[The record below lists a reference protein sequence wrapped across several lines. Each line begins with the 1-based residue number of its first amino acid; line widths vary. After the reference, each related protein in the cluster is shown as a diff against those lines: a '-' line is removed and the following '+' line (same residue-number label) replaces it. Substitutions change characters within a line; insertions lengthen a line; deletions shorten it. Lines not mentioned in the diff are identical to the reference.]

1 MVTCAQVPRQGDG
14 VGPGPPAGAGGGAGG
29 GARTQMILAA
39 LATLATRQAW
49 PPTICDSNLN
59 RSIQVFRYFTSSLL
73 SHEFLL

>member
-14 VGPGPPAGAGGGAGG
+14 VGPGPPAGDGGRAGG
-29 GARTQMILAA
+29 GARTQMILAT
-39 LATLATRQAW
+39 LATLATWQTW

-59 RSIQVFRYFTSSLL
+59 RSIQVFRYFTSLL

>member
-1 MVTCAQVPRQGDG
+1 MATCAQVPRRGDG
-14 VGPGPPAGAGGGAGG
+14 VGPGPPAGDGGRAGG
-29 GARTQMILAA
+29 GARTQMILAT
-39 LATLATRQAW
+39 LATTRQAW

>member
-1 MVTCAQVPRQGDG
+1 MVTCAQVPRKGDS
-14 VGPGPPAGAGGGAGG
+14 VGPGPPAGAGGRAGG

-39 LATLATRQAW
+39 LATWQTW

-59 RSIQVFRYFTSSLL
+59 RSIKVFRYFTSLL